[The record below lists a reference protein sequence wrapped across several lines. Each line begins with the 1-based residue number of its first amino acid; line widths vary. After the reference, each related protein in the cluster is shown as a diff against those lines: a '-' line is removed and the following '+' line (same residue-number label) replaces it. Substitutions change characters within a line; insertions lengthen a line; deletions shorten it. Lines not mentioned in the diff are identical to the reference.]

1 MLFKFK
7 LKVKKKNLVKKT
19 LYQSFVKS
27 VNMLDKECEL
37 SQAIFGNDVELKW
50 SDFFK
55 TLISIMPTMNNV
67 EAEHILHYILIDAD
81 NCVTKTMFKR
91 VLDWMGPTSSNW
103 VEKIIEL
110 RPFIQRNFFAM
121 ITSQE
126 AEERL
131 ALAVREKGPLNDIGL
146 FLIRLST
153 STPGYYVLTYT
164 KEKKPKIPEEPD
176 TNKKRK
182 FSEQMK
188 KIKYEHIQIYFDE
201 HKQIRMKFD
210 DQHIIY
216 KDLQDFVQQHREI
229 LKEECQR
236 KAPAP
241 KPKTPKKVKLLPK
254 KPAGMNITVP
264 ILANMLGNINN
275 VIPIQP
281 HILPT
286 SSA

>member
-1 MLFKFK
+1 
-7 LKVKKKNLVKKT
+7 
-19 LYQSFVKS
+19 
-27 VNMLDKECEL
+27 
-37 SQAIFGNDVELKW
+37 
-50 SDFFK
+50 
-55 TLISIMPTMNNV
+55 
-67 EAEHILHYILIDAD
+67 
-81 NCVTKTMFKR
+81 
-91 VLDWMGPTSSNW
+91 
-103 VEKIIEL
+103 
-110 RPFIQRNFFAM
+110 
-121 ITSQE
+121 
-126 AEERL
+126 
-131 ALAVREKGPLNDIGL
+131 
-146 FLIRLST
+146 
-153 STPGYYVLTYT
+153 
-164 KEKKPKIPEEPD
+164 
-176 TNKKRK
+176 
-182 FSEQMK
+182 MK

>member
-1 MLFKFK
+1 
-7 LKVKKKNLVKKT
+7 
-19 LYQSFVKS
+19 
-27 VNMLDKECEL
+27 MLDKECEL